1 MGAGYCL
8 VPAGCFYEWQKRGT
22 TKQPYLIRRRDQAPI
37 AFAGLWERWQDP
49 ESKEPLE
56 TFTIITTAAN
66 ELMRPIHDRMPL
78 ILSPAHFDE
87 WLASSEPP
95 VELLATPET
104 PDFEAVP
111 VSSWVNSPSHDD
123 LGLMERK

>member
-1 MGAGYCL
+1 
-8 VPAGCFYEWQKRGT
+8 
-22 TKQPYLIRRRDQAPI
+22 
-37 AFAGLWERWQDP
+37 
-49 ESKEPLE
+49 LE

-66 ELMRPIHDRMPL
+66 KLMRPIHDRMPL
-78 ILSPAHFDE
+78 ILLPAHFDT
-87 WLASSEPP
+87 WLASDQPP

-123 LGLMERK
+123 PRWRVSPS